1 MAAPMARF
9 TEEDSSIGKFRLFEI
24 KILPKFPSLLGQE
37 IERWHNFINDWS
49 VRRETWMKRGTFGF
63 TGEIITRSFIERALI
78 AFSQLA
84 VRINTMPGP
93 RLCIVTAVK
102 IMLTK
107 CLGNATWISNYETK
121 VILNDRV
128 DAVSATRTF
137 FRRIT
142 LVYHSIWD

>member
-1 MAAPMARF
+1 
-9 TEEDSSIGKFRLFEI
+9 
-24 KILPKFPSLLGQE
+24 
-37 IERWHNFINDWS
+37 
-49 VRRETWMKRGTFGF
+49 MKRGTFGF

-84 VRINTMPGP
+84 VAINTMPGP